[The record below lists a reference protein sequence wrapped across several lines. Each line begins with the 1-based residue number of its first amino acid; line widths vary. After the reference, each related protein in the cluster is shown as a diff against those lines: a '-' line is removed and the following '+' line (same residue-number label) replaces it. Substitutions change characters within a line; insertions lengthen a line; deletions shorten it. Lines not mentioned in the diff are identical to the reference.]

1 MSYVTETKIGN
12 TTFVITAVCSPNAT
26 ETLEQK
32 IERIL
37 RRHATDAKTS
47 MPEELAISENLREYG
62 LATN

>member
-1 MSYVTETKIGN
+1 MNHVTERKIGN
-12 TTFVITAVCSPNAT
+12 TTFVIIAECSPNAT

-32 IERIL
+32 VERIL

-47 MPEELAISENLREYG
+47 MPKELAISENLREYG